1 MSVEWQE
8 TFNVSRETYDDLTR
22 YAELV
27 GRWTQKINLI
37 SKASLQDIWQRHI
50 WDSAQIYDLGEPE
63 GTWLDIGSGGGFP
76 GIVVAIMAKRDNPAR
91 KVVLVECDQRK
102 AAFLR
107 TVIRELQ
114 LNASVEATR
123 IEALDPAGATV
134 VSARALA
141 SLSQLLGFAD
151 RHLQKGGSAIFMK
164 GAQWQNE
171 LSEAQSA
178 WSFDHQAHTSQTD
191 PTAAVLLIKGIHRA

>member
-76 GIVVAIMAKRDNPAR
+76 GIVVAIMAKRDNCAR
-91 KVVLVECDQRK
+91 KGVLVESDQRK

-114 LNASVEATR
+114 LNAS
-123 IEALDPAGATV
+123 
-134 VSARALA
+134 
-141 SLSQLLGFAD
+141 F
-151 RHLQKGGSAIFMK
+151 
-164 GAQWQNE
+164 
-171 LSEAQSA
+171 
-178 WSFDHQAHTSQTD
+178 
-191 PTAAVLLIKGIHRA
+191 